1 MAPPAVT
8 PHERDIASTKRSYL
22 FVRASSVGAWLVLLG
37 VLGAPTIL
45 AHHTGPAADA
55 FWAVAALTGL
65 ALCGWLAFLGGLQRR
80 DLARIE
86 RPTPRYD
93 PRSR

>member
-1 MAPPAVT
+1 VAPNAATPA
-8 PHERDIASTKRSYL
+8 ERDIAATKRSYL
-22 FVRASSVGAWLVLLG
+22 FVRASSVAAWLVLLG

-55 FWAVAALTGL
+55 FWAIAAVTGL
-65 ALCGWLAFLGGLQRR
+65 ALCGWLAFLGGLRRR
-80 DLARIE
+80 DLSRIE
-86 RPTPRYD
+86 RPTQQYD

>member
-1 MAPPAVT
+1 VAPTPAT
-8 PHERDIASTKRSYL
+8 PAERDVAATKRSYL
-22 FVRASSVGAWLVLLG
+22 FVRGTSVLAWLVLLG

-45 AHHTGPAADA
+45 AHHSGAAADA
-55 FWAVAALTGL
+55 FWAITAVTGL
-65 ALCGWLAFLGGLQRR
+65 ALLGWLAFLGGLRRR